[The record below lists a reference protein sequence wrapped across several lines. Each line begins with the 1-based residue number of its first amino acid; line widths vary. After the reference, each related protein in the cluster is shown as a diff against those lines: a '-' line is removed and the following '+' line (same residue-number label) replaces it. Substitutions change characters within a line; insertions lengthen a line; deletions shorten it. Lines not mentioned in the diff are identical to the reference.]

1 MTLPITLL
9 PSGVLQSMRQTAEQF
24 MTTPV
29 VVYNPSISYSIYGEP
44 LVSSGVVWSGNGY
57 IGKLSAYDRDL
68 ILKSDFY
75 IRRFD
80 GEELKYFATLLL
92 PFSASLEDFYTV
104 STGSDVWEIQWTN
117 ESTSDAVQ
125 VYTKAIMKKVTVEE

>member
-1 MTLPITLL
+1 
-9 PSGVLQSMRQTAEQF
+9 

-29 VVYNPSISYSIYGEP
+29 ILYEPSISYTIYGEP
-44 LVSSGVVWSGNGY
+44 LVSSGVVWSGAAY
-57 IGKLSAYDRDL
+57 IGKLSAFDRDL

-80 GEELKYFATLLL
+80 GEELKYFATLLT
-92 PFSASLEDFYTV
+92 PFYVDLKDTYTV
-104 STGSDVWEIQWTN
+104 KTADETWEIQWTN

-125 VYTKAIMKKVTVEE
+125 AYSKAIMKKTTVLE

>member
-1 MTLPITLL
+1 VTIPLNLL
-9 PSGVLQSMRQTAEQF
+9 PSGTLAAMRNTADQF

-29 VVYNPSISYSIYGEP
+29 VLYSRTLSYSIYGEP
-44 LVSSGVVWSGNGY
+44 LVVSGVVWSGGAY
-57 IGKLSAYDRDL
+57 IGKLSAYDKDL

-80 GEELKYFATLLL
+80 GEELRYFATLLV
-92 PFSASLEDFYTV
+92 PFSVALDDSYQIVNGAE
-104 STGSDVWEIQWTN
+104 VWNVLWTN

-125 VYTKAIMKKVTVEE
+125 VYSKAILKKVTVLE